1 MLPVIEILVYPHK
14 ALATDWNTAW
24 SVTEDDRK
32 DPQFEILINCMIHEM
47 YKRNALG
54 LAANQIGEP
63 AAVFVIDVDGD
74 PLVAIN
80 PTVHELG
87 ESIEMEEAC
96 LSLPEVSAKVLRSK
110 YANLIYTTPEGEV
123 RSCLLEGVQ
132 AQAAQ
137 HEMDHLTGKLYWDR
151 LSSMKRDML
160 KRKYKKIHKYK
171 E

>member
-1 MLPVIEILVYPHK
+1 MDLLVMYPHK
-14 ALATDWNTAW
+14 ALVENWAAKW
-24 SVTEDDRK
+24 SVTEEDRK
-32 DPQFEILINCMIHEM
+32 DPQFEVLINYMVDEM
-47 YKRNALG
+47 YRRKALG

-63 AAVFVIDVDGD
+63 VAVFVIDVDGD
-74 PLVAIN
+74 PLIAIN

-87 ESIEMEEAC
+87 EEIEVDEAC
-96 LSLPEVSAKVLRSK
+96 LSLPGVSAKVLRSK
-110 YANLIYTTPEGEV
+110 FANLIYTTPEGEV
-123 RSCLLEGVQ
+123 RGCLLEGVP

-160 KRKYKKIHKYK
+160 KRRYKKIHKYK